1 MTIIFGTMEVVE
13 DFEWREHEGKCVAAE
28 EIIMN
33 METNTNMQILILR
46 KDRSKG

>member
-1 MTIIFGTMEVVE
+1 MEVVE